1 MYAAVNYTQIQ
12 PGKMNA
18 AIAIF
23 RDSVVPAA
31 SQQPGNKGAILL
43 TDPNSDKAIA
53 IALWETEAAA
63 AAVVTDGWYQ
73 EQLAK
78 LADVIAGPPVREVY
92 EVSVEQSM
100 SEAGDAKYARTGTG
114 QVQQGKMDEV
124 ISLLRESNYPA
135 YANHQGF
142 KGAMLLTQ
150 AGTNKSISITLWET
164 EADTRASDARIQEHR
179 QAARDAQDS
188 PPVVEYYEVSVRA

>member
-1 MYAAVNYTQIQ
+1 MHAAVNYIQIQ
-12 PGKMNA
+12 PGKMNQ
-18 AIAIF
+18 AIGIY

-31 SQQPGNKGAILL
+31 GGQQGNKGAILL
-43 TDPNSDKAIA
+43 TDSNTDKAIA
-53 IALWETEAAA
+53 LALWDTEADA

-73 EQLAK
+73 DQLAK

-100 SEAGDAKYARTGTG
+100 SKGGDAKYARTGTG

-124 ISLLRESNYPA
+124 ISLLRESSYPA
-135 YANHQGF
+135 YTNHQGF

-179 QAARDAQDS
+179 QAARDAQDN